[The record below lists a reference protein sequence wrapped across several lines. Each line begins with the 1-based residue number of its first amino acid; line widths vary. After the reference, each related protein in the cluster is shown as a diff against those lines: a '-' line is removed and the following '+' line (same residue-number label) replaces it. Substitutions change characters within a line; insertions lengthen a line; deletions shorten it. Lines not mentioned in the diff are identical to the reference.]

1 MRLWRDAGK
10 VRSQPGHLSA
20 DESQAVDRLLA
31 GRLSVPAVSR
41 EHGREHG
48 RQLFQGRL
56 ELLLS
61 MTSLAVKITV
71 DEVVLAARL
80 SC

>member
-41 EHGREHG
+41 EHGR
-48 RQLFQGRL
+48 QLFQGRL